1 MSKDQKSKVGWRER
15 RRAKKR
21 DKQLRTGDTPEKIG
35 EGRKPEDP
43 TPFEKADRAGW
54 TAGFGGGF

>member
-1 MSKDQKSKVGWRER
+1 MSKGRELKVGWRKR
-15 RRAKKR
+15 RREKKV
-21 DKQLRTGDTPEKIG
+21 DKQLRTGDTPEKIA

-54 TAGFGGGF
+54 TAGFGGGG